1 MMATSSSDQPGAR
14 RARDA
19 QDAHDAH
26 DAQGWSL
33 LSHHVHVLL
42 CIDEDP
48 DLTLR
53 EIAARIGLTERATH
67 RLVDQL
73 VSAGALTREREGRR
87 NHYEIVH
94 SWAPNHPLERG
105 TTLGDLL
112 LALSA

>member
-1 MMATSSSDQPGAR
+1 MMTSSSDDEPDPPHA
-14 RARDA
+14 DESPS
-19 QDAHDAH
+19 
-26 DAQGWSL
+26 WSL

-42 CIDEDP
+42 CIDADP

-73 VSAGALTREREGRR
+73 VAAGALTREREGRR

-94 SWAPNHPLERG
+94 TWSPDHPLERG